1 MTAPRGVAPHLS
13 GYRPPSASRAPKRAR
28 RGHAPKVRR
37 SRTTR
42 TCPAPRWRLRRSG
55 PRPAQRTPSRNGGR
69 LPAVPSHRRPG
80 ASGRPGMP
88 HAAPTASCTSWN
100 ASRNCSGISGPSRCA
115 FQSSRVPRVGSSCP
129 DAVPSTRRALPLA
142 LRMSVRSRSSDVSP
156 PSVGYGSRS
165 AEGAPVS
172 SASFASVFA
181 ASSFTGLGAR
191 ERVEL
196 HRIGELVRRKR
207 GWRPGPC
214 GAYHPDAP
222 PGASRATPPP
232 AQSTG
237 ARVFSGSKGRSPS
250 PAPRLCRGQAG
261 SRPITGREPALR
273 TLSKRPTTTPCGRS
287 RRRGPGRRG
296 RPLPV
301 HRREGPRR
309 EPPVSGSRPPRC
321 RRVPRSRTDSGASI
335 TSGRA

>member
-1 MTAPRGVAPHLS
+1 
-13 GYRPPSASRAPKRAR
+13 
-28 RGHAPKVRR
+28 
-37 SRTTR
+37 
-42 TCPAPRWRLRRSG
+42 
-55 PRPAQRTPSRNGGR
+55 
-69 LPAVPSHRRPG
+69 
-80 ASGRPGMP
+80 
-88 HAAPTASCTSWN
+88 
-100 ASRNCSGISGPSRCA
+100 
-115 FQSSRVPRVGSSCP
+115 
-129 DAVPSTRRALPLA
+129 
-142 LRMSVRSRSSDVSP
+142 MSVRSRSSDVSP

-172 SASFASVFA
+172 SASFASLFA
-181 ASSFTGLGAR
+181 VSSFTGLGAR

-196 HRIGELVRRKR
+196 HRIWRTRPAKC

-222 PGASRATPPP
+222 PGARGATPPP

-250 PAPRLCRGQAG
+250 
-261 SRPITGREPALR
+261 PALR

-301 HRREGPRR
+301 HPREGPRR